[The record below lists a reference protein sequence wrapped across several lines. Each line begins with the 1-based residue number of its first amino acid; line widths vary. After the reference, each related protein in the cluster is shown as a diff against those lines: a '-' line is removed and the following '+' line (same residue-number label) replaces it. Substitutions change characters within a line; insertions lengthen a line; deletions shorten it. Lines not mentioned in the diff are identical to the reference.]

1 LTQLVTDLETL
12 AAADAAGLQLERAPI
27 DLGDVASDVVDAFAG
42 VVSERNL
49 SMTTRLDP
57 APAEADERRIHQIVT
72 NLVANAVRYS
82 PPDAS
87 ITIETGRSSDG
98 RVFVRVT
105 DSGPGLSEADLAHV
119 FDRFYR
125 GTAAQGTE
133 GSGVGLA
140 IAAELTTA
148 HGGQLTAGNA
158 ARGGASFTLTLP
170 PGAH

>member
-1 LTQLVTDLETL
+1 L

-27 DLGDVASDVVDAFAG
+27 ELGDVASDVVDAVAG

-49 SMTTRLDP
+49 SITTRLDP

-87 ITIETGRSSDG
+87 ITIETGCFSDG
-98 RVFVRVT
+98 DVFVRVT
-105 DSGPGLSEADLAHV
+105 DSGPGLTDDDLEHV

-125 GTAAQGTE
+125 GSAAQGTE

-140 IAAELTTA
+140 IAAELAAA
-148 HGGQLTAGNA
+148 HGGHLTADHA
-158 ARGGASFTLTLP
+158 AGRGARFTLTLP